1 MAVATMD
8 IFRLVGTLVDEVL
21 DIPDIVARMI
31 TCRDAYKDKSEAA
44 EALTIFSSLQMGWDL
59 YIRRMLATSRPLNMQ
74 RAEEILCVHLAFQRN
89 LCGESPIDAIARSR
103 NWNYPPGAKVPSLMD
118 MMRWWLWDNSA
129 DCTLQSMER
138 HLKCLLRE

>member
-1 MAVATMD
+1 MD

-74 RAEEILCVHLAFQRN
+74 RAEQILCVHLAFQPHGSF
-89 LCGESPIDAIARSR
+89 GESPIDAIARSR
-103 NWNYPPGAKVPSLMD
+103 NWNYPTSQVPSLMD
-118 MMRWWLWDNSA
+118 VMRWWLWDNSA

-138 HLKCLLRE
+138 HLKYLLRE